1 MKIKSLIIG
10 IVCGA
15 VILPVFVLATP
26 PQLPHI
32 FYGNVTNGGAVV
44 PVNTIIIAKVDGVE
58 KGRVTVSVAGE
69 YGGPNAL
76 DKKLLVQGSFSSS
89 DVVKFYIGDN
99 VADQEV
105 LFSTGVVRNLDLT
118 FNVPASGG
126 GGGGGSY
133 TLPAEV
139 YATGDMNGDNIVNK
153 FDFALMM
160 SAWGK
165 TGIGLAADLNDDG
178 IVDKYDFALLMLNWG
193 K

>member
-10 IVCGA
+10 IICAATV
-15 VILPVFVLATP
+15 LPVFVLAAP
-26 PQLPHI
+26 PQLPHL
-32 FYGNVTNGGAVV
+32 FYGDVTNGGVDV
-44 PVNTIIIAKVDGVE
+44 PIDTVIIAKVDGVE
-58 KGRVTVSVAGE
+58 KGRITASVAGE

-76 DKKLLVQGSFSSS
+76 DGKLLVQGSLSST

-165 TGIGLAADLNDDG
+165 TGTGLAADLNSDG
-178 IVDKYDFALLMLNWG
+178 KVDKYDFALLMLNWG